1 MDSLSNLILKN
12 ILEDQELQKTYESLL
27 TNYAKSLL
35 ENISFEFND
44 EHRILL
50 NYADLL
56 SLSDEEK
63 HNNIAQQIVIILSQ
77 LFPQND
83 EVKFVKES
91 VYQNVSNFAS
101 YSLLKKRGM
110 LSNAGYEF
118 LRELEVEQH
127 RIENLAPDAENSLF
141 DTQKQV
147 LSGLHRNQFYSFS
160 APTSMGKT
168 FVIKMF
174 IKNKLRNGN
183 YENFVI
189 VVPTRALLSEI
200 ANNLIIYIKLLVNL
214 DYLFRSSYMSV

>member
-91 VYQNVSNFAS
+91 VYQNVSNFA
-101 YSLLKKRGM
+101 
-110 LSNAGYEF
+110 
-118 LRELEVEQH
+118 
-127 RIENLAPDAENSLF
+127 
-141 DTQKQV
+141 
-147 LSGLHRNQFYSFS
+147 
-160 APTSMGKT
+160 
-168 FVIKMF
+168 
-174 IKNKLRNGN
+174 
-183 YENFVI
+183 
-189 VVPTRALLSEI
+189 
-200 ANNLIIYIKLLVNL
+200 
-214 DYLFRSSYMSV
+214 